1 MMAIEALISLL
12 VISVK
17 ERIAELGD
25 AIIYKTDLVNVDWQE
40 MKSTLA
46 IDQFDNGRSPTQLQ
60 ESFTNSFASVIAY
73 SDNEIVGTARVLSDG
88 ICNAYIVDV
97 WTFTKYRRRGVA
109 STMMNILLNHVSG
122 QHVYLFTDRAV
133 EFYETLGF
141 KTQSV
146 GMGKVVEEWLQ
157 G

>member
-1 MMAIEALISLL
+1 L
-12 VISVK
+12 VIISVK

-109 STMMNILLNHVSG
+109 STMMNILLKHLSG
-122 QHVYLFTDRAV
+122 QHVYLFTDQAV

-141 KTQSV
+141 KPQSV
-146 GMGKVVEEWLQ
+146 GMGKVVGEWLQ

>member
-1 MMAIEALISLL
+1 LDDE
-12 VISVK
+12 V
-17 ERIAELGD
+17 
-25 AIIYKTDLVNVDWQE
+25 IYKTDLGNVDWQE

-46 IDQFDNGRSPTQLQ
+46 IDQFDNGRSPSQLQ
-60 ESFTNSFASVIAY
+60 ESFTNSFASVLAY

-97 WTFTKYRRRGVA
+97 WTRTDHRRRGVA
-109 STMMNILLNHVSG
+109 SKMMGILLDQVPG
-122 QHVYLFTDRAV
+122 QHVYLFTDQAV

-141 KTQSV
+141 KPQSI
-146 GMGKVVEEWLQ
+146 GMGKVVGKWLQ